1 MAAPVLTPPGR
12 LTRWRL
18 AEPVRFY
25 LAGPFLALVVW
36 VAGLVAAG
44 EWGQAATAGAVAAL
58 LVGAGEAGRA
68 SVFSEVSHVAG
79 CRDTALRVARGELIP

>member
-1 MAAPVLTPPGR
+1 MTGPVLTPPGR

-25 LAGPFLALVVW
+25 LAVPFLALVVW

-44 EWGQAATAGAVAAL
+44 EWAQAATAAVVAAALFGAVESA
-58 LVGAGEAGRA
+58 RA

>member
-25 LAGPFLALVVW
+25 LAVPFLALVVW

-44 EWGQAATAGAVAAL
+44 EWAQAATAAVVAAAL
-58 LVGAGEAGRA
+58 FGAGSPRGRRC
-68 SVFSEVSHVAG
+68 SPR
-79 CRDTALRVARGELIP
+79 CRMSRGVVTRRCGSRAVN